1 MRSAFQ
7 FVVFAGFIFF
17 AAYYYGNVD
26 PEQTQSSL
34 TLALPPQTAS
44 FRDDFLGQEISFEI
58 AVSSEKKEVEVRA
71 LGHQAFKQTPQ
82 LKLSLIPR
90 SSSRNDSAFIVAMQ
104 PREQNRPQAQN
115 LFVGRLEDW
124 NESYQG
130 FVLEFRVGRG
140 PWKRFERNFESAQEI
155 TLLF

>member
-17 AAYYYGNVD
+17 AAYYFGNV
-26 PEQTQSSL
+26 ENENTQSGI

-58 AVSSEKKEVEVRA
+58 AVSSEKKEVEVRT
-71 LGHQAFKQTPQ
+71 LGHEVFKQKPQ

-90 SSSRNDSAFIVAMQ
+90 TANRNDSAFIVSMQ
-104 PREQNRPQAQN
+104 PREQNRPHAQN

-130 FVLEFRVGRG
+130 FVLEFRVGRA